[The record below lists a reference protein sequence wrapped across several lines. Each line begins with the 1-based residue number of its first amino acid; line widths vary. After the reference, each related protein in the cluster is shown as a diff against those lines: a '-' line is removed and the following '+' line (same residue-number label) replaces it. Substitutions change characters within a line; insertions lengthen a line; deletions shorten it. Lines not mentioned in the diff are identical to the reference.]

1 MRTQIRDLV
10 ADALYQTSAYQLP
23 SVCERFGLEPGE
35 SSEAFSGKI
44 RCVMNRLNPL
54 SHEKVIEIAKDVV
67 QEYPHDPLQ
76 AALERIESDRQDI
89 SEITRR
95 NLAEAL
101 DSFTLAGKRDELEL
115 LSKHWP
121 DIEQAARGSQ
131 FGDSLGLPTLPIVD
145 TELLPDGTKSNSEL
159 LNRAGLLTCSRT
171 KFFRFLED
179 VVDPSRRTREE
190 QEQIVE
196 SLNPI
201 LERDGYALVPAKEVS
216 GYPTYQVRESAAK
229 KEQPAEKSIS
239 EILSSFDESGVH
251 NAWKKS
257 LERRELDPE
266 GAITAARTLLETV
279 CKHII
284 ESAGEAYGKNDDL
297 VKLYAT
303 MAECIKLAPSQH
315 TEQIFKSIL
324 GNCQSVVGNLA
335 AIRNRLGD
343 AHGQGKLQV
352 KPQAR
357 HAELAVNLAGSMA
370 MFLVSTWNAR
380 NTQPSSKSMESSP
393 C

>member
-44 RCVMNRLNPL
+44 RYVMNRLDPL

-67 QEYPHDPLQ
+67 QDFPHERLQ
-76 AALERIESDRQDI
+76 RALEEIE
-89 SEITRR
+89 R
-95 NLAEAL
+95 N
-101 DSFTLAGKRDELEL
+101 D
-115 LSKHWP
+115 
-121 DIEQAARGSQ
+121 
-131 FGDSLGLPTLPIVD
+131 
-145 TELLPDGTKSNSEL
+145 
-159 LNRAGLLTCSRT
+159 
-171 KFFRFLED
+171 
-179 VVDPSRRTREE
+179 
-190 QEQIVE
+190 
-196 SLNPI
+196 
-201 LERDGYALVPAKEVS
+201 
-216 GYPTYQVRESAAK
+216 
-229 KEQPAEKSIS
+229 EQPPDKIIS

-251 NAWKKS
+251 NAWKKA

-284 ESAGEAYGKNDDL
+284 ESAGEAYGKSDDL

-315 TEQIFKSIL
+315 TEKIFKSIL

-380 NTQPSSKSMESSP
+380 NTQPSSESMESSP